1 MVFLLFYFILWYLK
15 GDGEQMLTCSCS
27 ERSFALYHFAGQTK
41 ADQTYHHLLPVL
53 QRWLRHPAVHRR
65 GSSRAGHPRGGLD
78 RAVRPSRWPQGQY
91 VFGVFFIAYAALVC
105 HVKLLSLIKNSQNR
119 TNLKVDFSPTG
130 VHPQGGSDC
139 QRHRWSRPRPP
150 HPAARRTRLPAV
162 PQTGQGE
169 LTTCLVISVVRTHTD
184 F

>member
-1 MVFLLFYFILWYLK
+1 MLCIISQGKQKQTKRTTTFFQFCNADSGILLCTDVAARGLDIPEVDWIVQYDPPDDPKVNKFLGFFFLLL
-15 GDGEQMLTCSCS
+15 G
-27 ERSFALYHFAGQTK
+27 
-41 ADQTYHHLLPVL
+41 
-53 QRWLRHPAVHRR
+53 
-65 GSSRAGHPRGGLD
+65 
-78 RAVRPSRWPQGQY
+78 
-91 VFGVFFIAYAALVC
+91 FFNCILVC

-130 VHPQGGSDC
+130 VHPQGGSNR
-139 QRHRWSRPRPP
+139 QRYRWPRPRPP

-169 LTTCLVISVVRTHTD
+169 QTTCLVISVVRTHTD

>member
-1 MVFLLFYFILWYLK
+1 
-15 GDGEQMLTCSCS
+15 MLCIISQ
-27 ERSFALYHFAGQTK
+27 GKQKQTK
-41 ADQTYHHLLPVL
+41 RTTTFFQFCNADSGILLCTDVAA
-53 QRWLRHPAVHRR
+53 R
-65 GSSRAGHPRGGLD
+65 GLD
-78 RAVRPSRWPQGQY
+78 IPEVDWIVQY
-91 VFGVFFIAYAALVC
+91 DPPDDPKVNKFLGFFFIAYAALVC